1 MVPIRFLKFNLN
13 SSFGVIAILG
23 MTNVL
28 TAVLGV
34 ITLSLGPTHMDVSP
48 FISSAVGVVIG
59 FAWNWTL
66 NSLVIWPKH
75 RLEPVPLAAEETD
88 FRAA

>member
-1 MVPIRFLKFNLN
+1 MDI
-13 SSFGVIAILG
+13 
-23 MTNVL
+23 
-28 TAVLGV
+28 
-34 ITLSLGPTHMDVSP
+34 DVSP

-75 RLEPVPLAAEETD
+75 QLDPMPLAAEDTD